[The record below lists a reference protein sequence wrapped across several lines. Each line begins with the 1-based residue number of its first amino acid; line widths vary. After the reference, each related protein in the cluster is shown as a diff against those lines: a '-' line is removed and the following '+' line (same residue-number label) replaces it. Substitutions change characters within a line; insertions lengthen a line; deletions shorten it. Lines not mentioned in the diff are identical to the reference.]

1 MLINWILEIAGSPS
15 GAQWQ
20 RDVSRYRG
28 KVKAHTSVTRLSSDL
43 PQSVQNLSA
52 RE

>member
-15 GAQWQ
+15 GAQWPH
-20 RDVSRYRG
+20 DVSRYRG
-28 KVKAHTSVTRLSSDL
+28 KVKVHALVTRLSSDI
-43 PQSVQNLSA
+43 PRRVQNSTA